1 MGAVPEASPMPRPV
15 GKGKGGLNCPP
26 VEPDSTGDAPAGQR
40 GRGVLYVQRRPPRTG
55 SGARRDARPKPGV
68 LWPDRR
74 GIGTIAATNRR
85 SQNAC
90 LRRLTH
96 DHAGIRFCRV
106 PRDSDPD
113 WILDSRRAIGER
125 VRDGRMH
132 ANLTQEK
139 LEELAGVTRLTIQ
152 NIESGVT
159 DARISW
165 LLRIARVLGVPIER
179 LLTG

>member
-1 MGAVPEASPMPRPV
+1 
-15 GKGKGGLNCPP
+15 
-26 VEPDSTGDAPAGQR
+26 
-40 GRGVLYVQRRPPRTG
+40 
-55 SGARRDARPKPGV
+55 
-68 LWPDRR
+68 
-74 GIGTIAATNRR
+74 
-85 SQNAC
+85 
-90 LRRLTH
+90 
-96 DHAGIRFCRV
+96 
-106 PRDSDPD
+106 
-113 WILDSRRAIGER
+113 
-125 VRDGRMH
+125 MH